1 MHKFPQPWLILERPS
16 PILHTAEI
24 CFCIHLIFHYVW
36 ISFCL
41 ILTVTVANPPSPAW
55 GWKLML
61 SYCQEIIDS
70 VMLTCTLGIQ
80 LSHRVGTERNKICTI
95 IIYWPHR
102 LLCPSCP
109 RIHFRYQGAKMENLS
124 GRKHYEKLFLFLF
137 QGPFL
142 FPYLP
147 ISYPLLS
154 FSLLSV
160 LTNRTL

>member
-1 MHKFPQPWLILERPS
+1 MVNSREAQSYSSHCWDLFLYTLDFPLCLNFLLSDTNCDCGKPTQSSMRLETHAIILPRDNWLSNVNMHTWHS
-16 PILHTAEI
+16 A
-24 CFCIHLIFHYVW
+24 
-36 ISFCL
+36 
-41 ILTVTVANPPSPAW
+41 
-55 GWKLML
+55 
-61 SYCQEIIDS
+61 
-70 VMLTCTLGIQ
+70 
-80 LSHRVGTERNKICTI
+80 SHRVGTERNKICTI

-124 GRKHYEKLFLFLF
+124 GRKNYEKLFLFLF